1 MDLRR
6 LTDLGSEAAIT
17 PASGAVADAR
27 MREPLEQLGL
37 PDAPWIVEGTTQSE
51 TRLLTIAD
59 LDALERVH
67 RDIVARAPLG
77 TVALE
82 TTEFLAR
89 HLEADGYTVGLF
101 FEAQLVAY
109 GILGLSG
116 AEHGRLGALLG
127 LSAQSCERLAVLDGV
142 GVVPAFRGRGAHRY
156 LNRVREALADRHGR
170 QLIAASAAPA
180 NPVSWRNLMR
190 QGLEVRGLA
199 RMFGGHWRYLML
211 REESGIPA
219 GAPAKLVD
227 ALDIARQQRLLD
239 LGCRGVRPGEHRGR
253 AAVAYAA
260 GALARPRD
268 RCAR

>member
-1 MDLRR
+1 
-6 LTDLGSEAAIT
+6 
-17 PASGAVADAR
+17 

-59 LDALERVH
+59 LDARRSRTTSQH
-67 RDIVARAPLG
+67 CARAPAWSTPLWG
-77 TVALE
+77 RWRWRRRVSRKTPRSRRL
-82 TTEFLAR
+82 
-89 HLEADGYTVGLF
+89 
-101 FEAQLVAY
+101 Y
-109 GILGLSG
+109 GRTDFRS
-116 AEHGRLGALLG
+116 AAGRVRDSRSL
-127 LSAQSCERLAVLDGV
+127 
-142 GVVPAFRGRGAHRY
+142 GRGARPPRRSARSVGARLRAPGGSRRRRRRPGLPRPRRARY

-219 GAPAKLVD
+219 GAPARLVD

-239 LGCRGVRPGEHRGR
+239 RGCRGVLPGECRGR